1 MGAWGIKNFEND
13 DAQDFAYDVMEE
25 GKSKIKDALLKINKS
40 NHSFIDATESQEALA
55 AAEIIAAAK
64 NNPAKDL
71 PEDMKDWLNKND
83 VLTYKKFLFRKS
95 VNLVQLA
102 EEAIHKILENSELKE
117 LWEESG
123 EFEEWKAVQ
132 DDIIARL
139 N

>member
-1 MGAWGIKNFEND
+1 MGAWGIHNFKND

-40 NHSFIDATESQEALA
+40 NSYIDVTESLEALA

-64 NNPAKDL
+64 HKPAKDL

-83 VLTYKKFLFRKS
+83 ALTYKKSLFRKP

-102 EEAIHKILENSELKE
+102 QNAINKVVENSELKE

-123 EFEEWKAVQ
+123 EFEDWKAVQ
-132 DDIIARL
+132 DNLMARL
-139 N
+139 K